1 MSDDQ
6 AKDLE
11 SARAQVAVL
20 REALEKVDEI
30 ACRSGGGSAGPE
42 PEAPEPI
49 NPDGQELSYLARAA
63 LASSAS
69 SAAEFRAKVFEE
81 GRKAQ
86 MGADFATPCPKCG
99 AVVEDA
105 EKEIA
110 AYRAEIEAAAIEK
123 AAAFV
128 EALVR
133 YPKALRGYKLNDSRD
148 GFRNIADHI
157 RALAKSEEK

>member
-69 SAAEFRAKVFEE
+69 SAAS
-81 GRKAQ
+81 
-86 MGADFATPCPKCG
+86 
-99 AVVEDA
+99 
-105 EKEIA
+105 
-110 AYRAEIEAAAIEK
+110 YRAEIRK
-123 AAAFV
+123 G
-128 EALVR
+128 ALEELRHVLLVNDFSGQSWVLR
-133 YPKALRGYKLNDSRD
+133 QIDDRLSALT
-148 GFRNIADHI
+148 
-157 RALAKSEEK
+157 KSEER

>member
-1 MSDDQ
+1 MALKTGEHMSDDQ

-69 SAAEFRAKVFEE
+69 SAAS
-81 GRKAQ
+81 
-86 MGADFATPCPKCG
+86 
-99 AVVEDA
+99 
-105 EKEIA
+105 
-110 AYRAEIEAAAIEK
+110 YRAEIRK
-123 AAAFV
+123 G
-128 EALVR
+128 ALEELRHVLLVNDFSGQSWVLR
-133 YPKALRGYKLNDSRD
+133 QIDDRLSALT
-148 GFRNIADHI
+148 
-157 RALAKSEEK
+157 KSEER